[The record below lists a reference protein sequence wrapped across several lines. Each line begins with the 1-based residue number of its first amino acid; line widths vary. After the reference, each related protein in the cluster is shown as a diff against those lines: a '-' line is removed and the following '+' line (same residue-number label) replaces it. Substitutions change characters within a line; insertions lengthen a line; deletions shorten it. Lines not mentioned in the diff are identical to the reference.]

1 MKKYTVKFSVEAEI
15 LDCIT
20 AEVEAESEDEILD
33 KLKDG
38 NYKILDSY
46 ESDYFS
52 NPESITSFEF
62 LSDIK

>member
-1 MKKYTVKFSVEAEI
+1 MKKYTVRFLVQAEV

-20 AEVEAESEDEILD
+20 AEVKAKSEDEILD

>member
-1 MKKYTVKFSVEAEI
+1 MKKYTVRFLVQAEI

-33 KLKDG
+33 ELKDG

-46 ESDYFS
+46 DSDYSS
-52 NPESITSFEF
+52 NPETITSFEF
-62 LSDIK
+62 LKDIK

>member
-1 MKKYTVKFSVEAEI
+1 MKKYTVRFLVQAEI

-20 AEVEAESEDEILD
+20 AEVKAESEDEILD
-33 KLKDG
+33 ELKDG

-46 ESDYFS
+46 ESDYSS

>member
-1 MKKYTVKFSVEAEI
+1 MKTYTVRFLVEAEI

-20 AEVEAESEDEILD
+20 AEVNVESEDEILD

-52 NPESITSFEF
+52 NPESISKFEL

>member
-1 MKKYTVKFSVEAEI
+1 MKKYTVRFLVEAEI

-20 AEVEAESEDEILD
+20 AEVNAESEDEILD

-46 ESDYFS
+46 ESDYSS

>member
-1 MKKYTVKFSVEAEI
+1 MKKYTVRFLVQAEV

-33 KLKDG
+33 ELKDG

-46 ESDYFS
+46 DSDYS
-52 NPESITSFEF
+52 SDPETITSFEF